1 MAARLK
7 AAVVVLA
14 DTETHEGMG
23 RVANAL
29 EAVKEFK
36 QHGDEIKLIF
46 DGAGVKWAATLSSHD
61 HKLHHLYQ
69 QVSDK
74 VSGVCRYC
82 AGAFG
87 VKEVAVSCN
96 IPLLDEYD
104 GHPSFRELLAEGYQ
118 VITF

>member
-1 MAARLK
+1 MTARLK
-7 AAVVVLA
+7 AAIVVLA

-36 QHGDEIKLIF
+36 QHGDEVKLIF
-46 DGAGVKWAATLSSHD
+46 DGAGVKWPLALSSHD
-61 HKLHHLYQ
+61 HKLHGLYQ

-87 VKEVAVSCN
+87 VTEEAVNCML
-96 IPLLDEYD
+96 PLLDEYD
-104 GHPSFRELLAEGYQ
+104 GHPSFRKLLADGYQ

>member
-7 AAVVVLA
+7 AAIVVPA
-14 DTETHEGMG
+14 DTETDTETHDGMG

-46 DGAGVKWAATLSSHD
+46 DGTGVKWAAALASHD
-61 HKLHHLYQ
+61 HKLHDVYQ

-74 VSGVCRYC
+74 VSGICRHC
-82 AGAFG
+82 AGASG
-87 VKEVAVSCN
+87 VMEEAADRN
-96 IPLLDEYD
+96 IPLLDGLTAIRVSEIY
-104 GHPSFRELLAEGYQ
+104 SRRA
-118 VITF
+118 IR

>member
-1 MAARLK
+1 MTTKLK
-7 AAVVVLA
+7 AAIVVLA

-36 QHGDEIKLIF
+36 QHGDDVKLIF
-46 DGAGVKWAATLSSHD
+46 DGAGVKWAVALSSPE
-61 HKLHHLYQ
+61 HKLHGLYQ

-74 VSGVCRYC
+74 VSGVCQFC

-87 VKEVAVSCN
+87 VTDAAIECKLK
-96 IPLLDEYD
+96 LLSEFD
-104 GHPSFRELLAEGYQ
+104 GHPSFRDLLAEGYQ
-118 VITF
+118 IITF